1 MVAGLENGVILR
13 GPKKRKQ
20 GAQEDLGARLGA
32 DVRREG
38 PEVQDQVRSE
48 QGFEKDPKG
57 QVIQSYFTVQEEKE
71 NRVYGAVDDAVR
83 GTRLLPAG
91 LAAQKAPTGPRA
103 RQRGARGLALGG
115 SPRAP
120 RLLVLVY
127 ECGTHTSNDP
137 PEGPGVAGGARLR
150 QDAAQ
155 PRQQHDPAGEHGSRR
170 DGAFKGGGRE
180 YQEGGL

>member
-1 MVAGLENGVILR
+1 MVSGLENGVILR

-38 PEVQDQVRSE
+38 PEVQDQVRS

-91 LAAQKAPTGPRA
+91 LAAQKSPYRTKSATKRSARA
-103 RQRGARGLALGG
+103 GARG
-115 SPRAP
+115 
-120 RLLVLVY
+120 
-127 ECGTHTSNDP
+127 
-137 PEGPGVAGGARLR
+137 
-150 QDAAQ
+150 
-155 PRQQHDPAGEHGSRR
+155 
-170 DGAFKGGGRE
+170 
-180 YQEGGL
+180 